1 MNPDS
6 AFLFWY
12 YFSPLAWVTTTFWV
26 VAYYQDKDLTDE
38 DFLLSVP
45 LFLQVS
51 LKNVV
56 SEV

>member
-12 YFSPLAWVTTTFWV
+12 YFSPLAWVTTAFWV

-38 DFLLSVP
+38 DFLLFVP

-56 SEV
+56 

>member
-12 YFSPLAWVTTTFWV
+12 YFSPLAWVTAAFWV